1 MTRLCKQETKKKKC
15 NFTPHHIPSIFY
27 LHFHLCA
34 HTCQQKQPRA
44 QERVLRLYEHKYCLD
59 RWTEIK
65 TKHILKFLSGA
76 AVRDLF
82 LFLSMFRSLS
92 NSQYK
97 QRVQVPSSNQE
108 CYPVAI
114 HHSFCKHM
122 NVPAVKENLTSHRHR
137 IHPSIP
143 SIQLFMDSPSNHP
156 SIHPSI

>member
-1 MTRLCKQETKKKKC
+1 MQFYSPSHSLHLL
-15 NFTPHHIPSIFY
+15 FTLPSVRT
-27 LHFHLCA
+27 

-65 TKHILKFLSGA
+65 TEHILKFLSGA

-143 SIQLFMDSPSNHP
+143 SIQLFMDTPSNHP